1 MLSKI
6 TLGSHYFKTAIL
18 LRESLF
24 LSKILPNSEAWYGLN
39 NKEIEELEALD
50 KMLIRSILQTPLST
64 PSEALQ
70 LELGLISISTL
81 IKARRINFLHYLV
94 TCKES
99 EMIHNFFKAQWDYPI
114 KNDWT
119 IQVREDLAEFGI
131 SDNLDVIKSKS
142 IVSFKKLVKV
152 KASEF
157 EYNKLQKIKSSH
169 SKMDN
174 LKYSKLEMQDYFKLE
189 NCTASMARLM
199 FKFRCRMAD
208 FDENFRGGLGPRPCR
223 LCGLHLDNQETSFQ
237 CPTVTQQLE
246 IKMEY
251 SKIFLKKIPAEIFE
265 TILRITEIRD
275 DLKN

>member
-1 MLSKI
+1 M
-6 TLGSHYFKTAIL
+6 
-18 LRESLF
+18 
-24 LSKILPNSEAWYGLN
+24 
-39 NKEIEELEALD
+39 EALD
-50 KMLIRSILQTPLST
+50 RMLIISILKTPLST

-99 EMIHNFFKAQWDYPI
+99 EMIHKFFKAQWDYPI
-114 KNDWT
+114 RNDWT
-119 IQVREDLAEFGI
+119 NQVREDLLEFGI
-131 SDNLDVIKSKS
+131 SENLEVIKSKS
-142 IVSFKKLVKV
+142 IISFKKLVKM

-189 NCTASMARLM
+189 NCTADMAKLM

-208 FDENFRGGLGPRPCR
+208 FEENFRGALGPRPCQ

-237 CPTVTQQLE
+237 CPEITKQLE
-246 IKMEY
+246 IKVEY
-251 SKIFLKKIPAEIFE
+251 SKIFQMKIPVEIFE
-265 TILRITEIRD
+265 TISRITAIRD
-275 DLKN
+275 EMKK